1 MAYATRIV
9 AMRAGRIV
17 FDGLP
22 SQLSEATIK
31 LVYEAPAQS

>member
-17 FDGLP
+17 FDGPP
-22 SQLSEATIK
+22 SRLSEATTK
-31 LVYEAPAQS
+31 LVYETPAQS